1 MVLGEPPPPAEIV
14 DQRSSPVSDLI
25 LQSLKKKRVIERAKL
40 VLFQSRIFT
49 VPKKDST
56 EERLILDLSLLNTFI
71 KRPRFKMLTLKE
83 IKLILPKG
91 YWTTSLDLKDG
102 YWHVAVCRS
111 KRPFLC
117 FRWGDQIWQ
126 FRAMPFGLNVAPRM
140 FTKIIAHAIKIM
152 AKAGIW
158 CLPYL
163 DDLLIIAESRE
174 DCLYKTQKA
183 IDILTSLGWI
193 LNEKKSRLSP
203 AQKFIWLGVLFDLS
217 DHSAET
223 PAETLIS
230 FQSRL
235 TQIASSQLTSV
246 REIMRLQGLANWI
259 SLHDPIVKLILPRT
273 RKILRSLRG
282 LGLDTPIS
290 LNTEMRA
297 SICKWIRGPPIPQS
311 LGSPT
316 PNIVIQTDAC
326 LEGWGFQVN
335 KSCFSG
341 KFDKTVPFSINVLET
356 LTVWFSLLMVK
367 EKGAVIQIMTD
378 NTSAISAVRRSSSL
392 SYHLSA
398 ISELIWRRAT
408 DFHWTLSISHI
419 QGCYNIIADQLSRQ
433 VVLPSEWSLSQ
444 EDFKKILSHS
454 PQLQVDLFATKLNN
468 QLPTYVSPCPDEEAA
483 AVDALTTPWNRWKH
497 LYIFPPTNLIAKVIA
512 KMSDY
517 PAETLVLVTPD
528 FPSKP
533 WFMSLMLRKIPSFH
547 MEVTLQ
553 QVVVDKLTF
562 QTQPTRLR
570 VWTLSRIHLRKDSPN
585 VTQ

>member
-1 MVLGEPPPPAEIV
+1 
-14 DQRSSPVSDLI
+14 
-25 LQSLKKKRVIERAKL
+25 
-40 VLFQSRIFT
+40 
-49 VPKKDST
+49 
-56 EERLILDLSLLNTFI
+56 
-71 KRPRFKMLTLKE
+71 
-83 IKLILPKG
+83 
-91 YWTTSLDLKDG
+91 
-102 YWHVAVCRS
+102 
-111 KRPFLC
+111 
-117 FRWGDQIWQ
+117 
-126 FRAMPFGLNVAPRM
+126 
-140 FTKIIAHAIKIM
+140 
-152 AKAGIW
+152 
-158 CLPYL
+158 
-163 DDLLIIAESRE
+163 
-174 DCLYKTQKA
+174 
-183 IDILTSLGWI
+183 
-193 LNEKKSRLSP
+193 
-203 AQKFIWLGVLFDLS
+203 
-217 DHSAET
+217 
-223 PAETLIS
+223 
-230 FQSRL
+230 
-235 TQIASSQLTSV
+235 
-246 REIMRLQGLANWI
+246 
-259 SLHDPIVKLILPRT
+259 
-273 RKILRSLRG
+273 
-282 LGLDTPIS
+282 
-290 LNTEMRA
+290 
-297 SICKWIRGPPIPQS
+297 
-311 LGSPT
+311 
-316 PNIVIQTDAC
+316 
-326 LEGWGFQVN
+326 
-335 KSCFSG
+335 
-341 KFDKTVPFSINVLET
+341 
-356 LTVWFSLLMVK
+356 
-367 EKGAVIQIMTD
+367 MTD

-533 WFMSLMLRKIPSFH
+533 WFMSLILRKIPSFH